1 MKRLPNVAVFFLTSF
16 STLNSFNSSFN
27 MQSNGCITLLVSS
40 YIFARMSRSYVML
53 CWLLVISFAADSQTA
68 VLKGNISDAITGE
81 QLFGIAVGDTLIG
94 KGVTS
99 DFDGAFVLEV
109 KLPCVLRF
117 TGIGYATQYIPV
129 TSSNR
134 LEVKMKTQ
142 EEFLNEVEIVSD
154 RILERQ
160 KRSPLSVEG
169 MDAKAIRLAPSGNF
183 YESLSN
189 MKGVDMASASLAF
202 RVINTRG
209 FNSTSPVRIL
219 QLIDGVDNQSPGLN
233 FSLGNFLGAPDLDIK
248 NVDVIQG
255 ATSAYYGPGA
265 FNGVI
270 YMETKDPFLTPGLS
284 CTIKGGE
291 RNLVE
296 TSVRWADVFRN
307 SADHEVFAYKINL
320 YYLRADDWQAN
331 NTQAVYNTNNDVDNP
346 GRYDAVNVYG
356 DEYYG
361 GFDYSSTAPWSES
374 YRGLGTYY
382 RTGYKESDLV
392 DYRTENLKA
401 SFAAHWRLQPSQGV
415 NSTEL
420 VMQNSFGTG
429 TTVFQ
434 GDNRFRLKDIFF
446 MQQRLEL
453 RKKNS
458 FYIRLYTTTENAG
471 KSYDPYFTAMKLQEK
486 ARDNE
491 TWMSAYNRYWAE
503 RIVPRM
509 KALNYPGLELN
520 PNWPGPAVD
529 PFFSQYYSPYDTV
542 GQQLWMQQYHD
553 SLVSWHSWVEHLTN
567 TGNAGIQG
575 VSNTGYFTPGSAE
588 FKENFNRITQAK
600 NNDAESGTRFYD
612 RSSLYNGQAEKVFQ
626 SYLLDEIR
634 LGASAR
640 LYNPVT
646 EGTIFIDTL
655 KQVVKNGDTTLVR
668 DRIYNFQYGAYV
680 GITKKL
686 LKDQL
691 TLEGTLRADKN
702 VNFDWVYSPALSAVF
717 KMRQSDYLR
726 LTITSA
732 LRNPSMADQYLNLNV
747 GPATLRGNLSGETDL
762 ITVASFQKWRDSQRR
777 SDLAYFDIA
786 PIRPEQA
793 RSVEVGYRA
802 TIGKKLFIDVS
813 GYATKYLH
821 FIGYKIGLKAEFD
834 DNDLPVYSS
843 IKAYRFAANAS
854 QNVWTSGFQSGI
866 NYYYY
871 KNHLIQLNYSFNKI
885 VTEETDDIIP
895 AFNTPQHKTNVGISG
910 NDLTT
915 MSHDITWGYGL
926 NYKWVDYY
934 MWEGSPQF
942 TGPVPTYHIIDA
954 QVNVNFQKYHLSFK
968 AGASNVLNNLHVEA
982 YGGPLIGRL
991 GYVQLIYQ
999 WDKK

>member
-1 MKRLPNVAVFFLTSF
+1 
-16 STLNSFNSSFN
+16 
-27 MQSNGCITLLVSS
+27 MQAIN
-40 YIFARMSRSYVML
+40 YIFAVMRCVPIL
-53 CWLLVISFAADSQTA
+53 SSLLIFLSLSALSQTA
-68 VLKGNISDAITGE
+68 IIRGKIADDITGE
-81 QLFGIAVGDTLIG
+81 PLFGITVGDTITG
-94 KGVTS
+94 KGTTT
-99 DFDGAFVLEV
+99 DFEGSFSLEI
-109 KLPCVLRF
+109 KIPCVLRF
-117 TGIGYATQYIPV
+117 MGIGFTTQYVEVSTPERI
-129 TSSNR
+129 
-134 LEVKMKTQ
+134 EVKMKTQ
-142 EEFLNEVEIVSD
+142 EAFLSVVEITSD

-255 ATSAYYGPGA
+255 ATSAYFGPGA

-270 YMETKDPFLTPGLS
+270 NMETKDPFLSPGLS
-284 CTIKGGE
+284 ATVKGGE

-296 TSVRWADVFRN
+296 ASTRWADVFKN
-307 SADHEVFAYKINL
+307 QNNEDVFAYKINL
-320 YYLRADDWQAN
+320 YFLTADDWQAN
-331 NTQAVYNTNNDVDNP
+331 NTRPIYNSPNDANNP

-361 GFDYSSTAPWSES
+361 GYDYSTVAPWSES

-382 RTGYKESDLV
+382 RTGYNEADLV
-392 DYRTENLKA
+392 DYRTQNLKA

-420 VMQNSFGTG
+420 VIQNNFGTG

-446 MQQRLEL
+446 MQQRIEL

-458 FYIRLYTTTENAG
+458 FFIRLYSTSENAG

-491 TWMSAYNRYWAE
+491 TWMSVYNRYWAE

-529 PFFSQYYSPYDTV
+529 PFFLQYYNPYDTT
-542 GQQLWMQQYHD
+542 GQQLWMSLYQD
-553 SLVSWHSWVEHLTN
+553 SLVSWHSWVEQLTN

-575 VSNTGYFTPGSAE
+575 VSTTGYFKPGSAE
-588 FKENFNRITQAK
+588 FTENFNRITQAK
-600 NNDAESGTRFYD
+600 NNDAEAGTRFYD
-612 RSSLYNGQAEKVFQ
+612 RSSLYNGQAEKIFHTH
-626 SYLLDEIR
+626 LIDEIR
-634 LGASAR
+634 VGASGR

-646 EGTIFIDTL
+646 DGTIFIDTL
-655 KQVVKNGDTTLVR
+655 KPEVRNNSDTTWTR
-668 DRIYNFQYGAYV
+668 DKIYNYQYGFYC
-680 GITKKL
+680 GLTKKL
-686 LKDQL
+686 LEDHL
-691 TLEGTLRADKN
+691 TLEATVRADKN
-702 VNFDWVYSPALSAVF
+702 INFDWVYSPAVSAVYR
-717 KMRQSDYLR
+717 MRQSDYLR
-726 LTITSA
+726 LTLTSA
-732 LRNPSMADQYLNLNV
+732 LRNPTMADQYLNLNV
-747 GPATLRGNLSGETDL
+747 GPATLRGNINGETDL
-762 ITVASFQKWRDSQRR
+762 ITVASFQKWRDSQRI
-777 SDLAYFDIA
+777 SDLSYFDVS

-793 RSVEVGYRA
+793 QSVEMGYRA
-802 TIGKKLFIDVS
+802 TIGKKLFIDLS

-834 DNDLPVYSS
+834 ENDLPIYSS

-854 QNVWTSGFQSGI
+854 QDVWTSGFQSGV

-871 KNHLIQLNYSFNKI
+871 KNHLVQVNYAFNKI
-885 VTEETDDIIP
+885 ITAETDDIIP

-910 NDLTT
+910 SDLKTA
-915 MSHDITWGYGL
+915 SKEITWGYGM

-942 TGPVPTYHIIDA
+942 TGPVPTFHIIDA
-954 QVNVNFQKYHLSFK
+954 QVNLNLTKYNLSFK
-968 AGASNVLNNLHVEA
+968 AGASNVLNNMHIEA